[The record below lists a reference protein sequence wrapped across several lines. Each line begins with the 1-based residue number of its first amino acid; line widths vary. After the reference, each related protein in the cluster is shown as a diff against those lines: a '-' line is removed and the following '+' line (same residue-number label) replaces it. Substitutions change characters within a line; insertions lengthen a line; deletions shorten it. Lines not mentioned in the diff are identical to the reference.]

1 MDINSR
7 NIILQDFSSFLFP
20 CESKSSIDYLNS
32 YLKYNK
38 NQFLDFFKDIE
49 IIIVIPIII
58 EEYLQKNL
66 KLNSELKN
74 FCYILTISNWES
86 WDISIFTGMSRA
98 NGDYTYVLDP
108 YQPSDFV
115 NILKEINSY
124 KNSYDIFLFQQKH
137 SPIKFKN
144 KLSSLILYSSFRLF
158 ANIPISPLDRKEMIF
173 SRRALNTILR
183 NARKNI
189 LLLELAYRSSYPYKK
204 ISIKSNYDQK
214 LKNKN
219 SYQRRI
225 KWSMF
230 MRLSDLPTKIS
241 SISTLILFVFVI
253 LTSTNALLVKL
264 FSTTIF
270 LTKSIAVPGWAYIV
284 IVFSTILLLLNISI
298 YAIQKSLMVI
308 YDEISNKSFDVN
320 SYKRIEN

>member
-1 MDINSR
+1 MEITTN
-7 NIILQDFSSFLFP
+7 NIILQDFSSFIFS
-20 CESKSSIDYLNS
+20 CESKASIDYLNS

-38 NQFLDFFKDIE
+38 SQFLEYFKDIE
-49 IIIVIPIII
+49 IIIVIPISI
-58 EEYLQKNL
+58 EEYLQTNL
-66 KLNSELKN
+66 KPNNELKN
-74 FCYILTISNWES
+74 FCYILTIANWES
-86 WDISIFTGMSRA
+86 WDISIFTGLSRA
-98 NGDYTYVLDP
+98 NGDYTYILDP

-115 NILKEINSY
+115 NIIKARNLY
-124 KNSYDIFLFQQKH
+124 KNNYDIFLFKQKY
-137 SPIKFKN
+137 SQIRTKN
-144 KLSSLILYSSFRLF
+144 KISNLLLYSSFKLF
-158 ANIPISPLDRKEMIF
+158 ANIPISPFDRKEMIF

-204 ISIKSNYDQK
+204 IIIKSNYDQL
-214 LKNKN
+214 LKNEN

-241 SISTLILFVFVI
+241 SISSFILFIFVV
-253 LTSTNALLVKL
+253 LTSTNALLVRL

-270 LTKSIAVPGWAYIV
+270 FTKATAVPGWAYII

-298 YAIQKSLMVI
+298 YAIQKSIMVI
-308 YDEISNKSFDVN
+308 YDEISNKSFEVN

>member
-1 MDINSR
+1 MDINRS

-32 YLKYNK
+32 YLNHNK
-38 NQFLDFFKDIE
+38 NQFLDLFKDIE
-49 IIIVIPIII
+49 IIIVIPIRI
-58 EEYLQKNL
+58 EEYLQKKL

-74 FCYILTISNWES
+74 FCYVLTIANWES
-86 WDISIFTGMSRA
+86 WDISIFTGISRA
-98 NGDYTYVLDP
+98 NGDYTYILDP

-115 NILKEINSY
+115 NILKEINLY

-137 SPIKFKN
+137 SQVKFKN

-158 ANIPISPLDRKEMIF
+158 ANIPISPLDRKEIIF

-189 LLLELAYRSSYPYKK
+189 LLLELAYKSSYPYKK
-204 ISIKSNYDQK
+204 ISIKSNYAQK
-214 LKNKN
+214 LKNEN

-241 SISTLILFVFVI
+241 SISTLILFIFVI
-253 LTSTNALLVKL
+253 FTSTNALLVKL

-270 LTKSIAVPGWAYIV
+270 LTKSTAVPGWAYIV